1 MLVQYTF
8 EICKKIYIF
17 FYFSLSLSLSLSLS
31 RGWLSVKSRRLYFL
45 GCTIFNI
52 IKGKAPSYLLEIFD
66 RNVPSQR
73 PSRQCV
79 PTTFIAPS
87 YRTSAH
93 QNSFHPAAI
102 HFWHSLPESVVSAP
116 TIGVL
121 KLRLHDHLFA
131 LEDTE
136 L

>member
-1 MLVQYTF
+1 MLSGYF
-8 EICKKIYIF
+8 DEILIELLVLIGQLADPGSLVALLY
-17 FYFSLSLSLSLSLS
+17 SLSLSLSP
-31 RGWLSVKSRRLYFL
+31 YF
-45 GCTIFNI
+45 
-52 IKGKAPSYLLEIFD
+52 LEIFD
-66 RNVPSQR
+66 RHVPSQR

-79 PTTFIAPS
+79 SNTFIAPS
-87 YRTSAH
+87 CRTSAY